1 MYNNMFKKDDAAH
14 NFEELESVAGG
25 EEAETIIAA
34 GVRVDGNFNS
44 RGNVMI
50 EGIVKG
56 SIKTDKDLTIGE
68 KAKIFAAVS
77 ATNVYI
83 AGEAQGNIKA
93 TGRLELSPT
102 ARIFGDVE
110 VKTLVVAPGAVL
122 NGKCAMI
129 GVEVPAEEG
138 DKESNRNKNGKEKE

>member
-1 MYNNMFKKDDAAH
+1 MFKKDDAAH

-25 EEAETIIAA
+25 EETETIIAA

-68 KAKIFAAVS
+68 KAKIFAAIS
-77 ATNVYI
+77 ATNIFI

-93 TGRLELSPT
+93 TGRLELSPS
-102 ARIFGDVE
+102 ARVFGDIE

-129 GVEVPAEEG
+129 GVEVPAADEG
-138 DKESNRNKNGKEKE
+138 DEKESNKLKNGKEKE